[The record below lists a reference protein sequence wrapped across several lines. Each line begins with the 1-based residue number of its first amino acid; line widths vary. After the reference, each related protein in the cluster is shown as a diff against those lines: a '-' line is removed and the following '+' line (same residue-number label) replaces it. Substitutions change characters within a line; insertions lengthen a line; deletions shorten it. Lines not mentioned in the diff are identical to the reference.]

1 MMELLY
7 RLFSSRTAKP
17 MQQPPRIRLDLPA
30 QAYAAIYAL
39 SDIHGCHRAL
49 LEAEKYIIEDAAR
62 IPGRK
67 LLMHLGDYVD
77 RGPRSSEVLQHLC
90 EPPPDGFDRYCL
102 LGNHDDAF
110 LKFLDDPRANGG
122 WLDFGAGPTL
132 ASYGIDLTYLLRE
145 EGRSVEEL
153 GEAVRAA
160 MPPAHIELLRSLPV
174 AVTVDSIVFV
184 HAGLRPG
191 IALAEQTDE
200 DLIWIREPFLSEGP
214 RLPLLVIHG
223 HTPVSRPSFVDGRI
237 GIDTAVSMGGY
248 LTVLKIADGQPTI
261 LATVPADP

>member
-1 MMELLY
+1 MMALLY

-17 MQQPPRIRLDLPA
+17 MQQPPRLRIELPA
-30 QAYAAIYAL
+30 QAYTAIYAL
-39 SDIHGCHRAL
+39 SDIHGCHDAL
-49 LEAEKYIIEDAAR
+49 LEAERCIVEDAAT

-102 LGNHDDAF
+102 LGNHDEAF
-110 LKFLDDPRANGG
+110 LKFLDDPSAHSG

-132 ASYGIDLTYLLRE
+132 ASYGIDMDYLLRQ
-145 EGRSVEEL
+145 EGRGLEAL

-160 MPPAHIELLRSLPV
+160 MPPEHIELLRSLPV
-174 AVTVDSIVFV
+174 AVTLGPLVFV
-184 HAGLRPG
+184 HAGIRPG
-191 IALAEQTDE
+191 IALAEQTVE

-214 RLPLLVIHG
+214 QLPLLVVHG
-223 HTPVSRPSFVDGRI
+223 HTPVSRPSFEDGRI

-248 LTVLKIADGQPTI
+248 LSVLKIAKGGTSL
-261 LATVPADP
+261 LAMVPAEP